1 MYVHYLG
8 NADGCP
14 LFGTDQS
21 TALSN
26 PNRRRVVINFE
37 SPSQCKG
44 IVTGWRFCFYRN
56 IDLINISS
64 SNAFRSIFMVF
75 RRQSLTSN
83 YYSPVQESIHEKTL
97 GYDEINNTREF
108 MCMQE
113 NLNSEEYFEVQ
124 ENDIIG
130 ACINAGGTNT
140 PLLLVGR
147 SSEANHL
154 TYVTSSVNC
163 NTFIRSN
170 GNSSDVLKRRALIL
184 HLYADIG
191 KLLALLYNTVCT
203 SFISICVIIH

>member
-1 MYVHYLG
+1 M
-8 NADGCP
+8 
-14 LFGTDQS
+14 
-21 TALSN
+21 
-26 PNRRRVVINFE
+26 NFE

-64 SNAFRSIFMVF
+64 SNVFRSIFMVF

-83 YYSPVQESIHEKTL
+83 YYSPVQGSIHEKIL
-97 GYDEINNTREF
+97 GYDELNNTREF

-130 ACINAGGTNT
+130 ACIGAGRTNS

-154 TYVTSSVNC
+154 TYAIGSVNC
-163 NTFIRSN
+163 NINVRSN
-170 GNSSDVLKRRALIL
+170 VNSSDLQKRSALIL

-191 KLLALLYNTVCT
+191 KLLALLYNMYK
-203 SFISICVIIH
+203 FYVIIH